1 MWSCRECSVLRTEEN
16 NLRSSSRTS
25 MMSTKGVDGSLGIK
39 VLDLQSNDGN
49 DVGSYK
55 NEELKT
61 RLTNSGIS

>member
-1 MWSCRECSVLRTEEN
+1 
-16 NLRSSSRTS
+16 